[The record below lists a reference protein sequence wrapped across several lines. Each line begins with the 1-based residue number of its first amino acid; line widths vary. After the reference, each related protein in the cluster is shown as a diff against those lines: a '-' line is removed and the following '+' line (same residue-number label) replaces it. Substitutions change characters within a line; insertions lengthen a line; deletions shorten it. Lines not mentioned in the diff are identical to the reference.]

1 MFRAS
6 LSGVRREKTMA
17 DVLLVLVAFVA
28 GSASIACALIVLFQ
42 DRESLAALFAVGGLG
57 LALWCGARASLEA

>member
-57 LALWCGARASLEA
+57 RGGDPG